1 MDMLEFKR
9 CKTGMEDE
17 YNKILRQQIDIIR
30 MNDRTKESLK
40 DRYNE
45 LHRRKERLLEYIQ
58 SEMTEFT
65 LEERALAEISSNWN
79 NKKYWNE
86 E

>member
-1 MDMLEFKR
+1 MD
-9 CKTGMEDE
+9 DE
-17 YNKILRQQIDIIR
+17 YLKILRQQIDIIY
-30 MNDRTKESLK
+30 MNGRTKESLN

-45 LHRRKERLLEYIQ
+45 LHKRKERLSDYIQ

-65 LEERALAEISSNWN
+65 LEVRALAEISSNWN